1 MCSMIDVLFSAL
13 GFVGDCHGI
22 FGSICILSA
31 SKDPRH
37 VVIVIELKRVDLLSV
52 LDMGAGI
59 AGGGWK
65 HHDVE

>member
-1 MCSMIDVLFSAL
+1 MIDVLFSAL

-22 FGSICILSA
+22 FGSICIPSD

-37 VVIVIELKRVDLLSV
+37 VVIAIDLKRVDLLYV
-52 LDMGAGI
+52 LNMGAGI
-59 AGGGWK
+59 TGGGWK